1 MSWQFNLLYSIKNAI
16 NENLFEIFKKRNIPV
31 NLHPY
36 ARELI
41 QSSLT
46 RVGLPPFTLPVFEDK
61 ALMEN
66 TMTTLK
72 VIENEEEYQT
82 ALNRISEL
90 MDSEPGSDKF
100 DELKVL
106 AIQVESYENRFYPVQ
121 Q

>member
-1 MSWQFNLLYSIKNAI
+1 
-16 NENLFEIFKKRNIPV
+16 
-31 NLHPY
+31 
-36 ARELI
+36 
-41 QSSLT
+41 
-46 RVGLPPFTLPVFEDK
+46 
-61 ALMEN
+61 
-66 TMTTLK
+66 MTTPK

-90 MDSEPGSDKF
+90 MDTEPGTGKF